1 MTQYYFIPPTVDEGP
16 AGDNRLF
23 WRYKITRAD
32 TVIKNA
38 DNTYSHYRAPG
49 VEQLAPGTV
58 FYQGGH
64 IYPIDEGER
73 QNLIAQGYSSQIV
86 TEEQL

>member
-23 WRYKITRAD
+23 WRYKLTRAD

-49 VEQLAPGTV
+49 IEQLAPGTV

-86 TEEQL
+86 TEGEL

>member
-1 MTQYYFIPPTVDEGP
+1 VTQYYFIPPTVDEGP

-38 DNTYSHYRAPG
+38 DGSYSHYRAPG
-49 VEQLAPGTV
+49 IDQLEAAEV

-64 IYPIDEGER
+64 IYPISEGER
-73 QNLIAQGYSSQIV
+73 ENLIKYGYSSQIV
-86 TEEQL
+86 TVPQ